1 MEQPVSFKAFYD
13 ASLLPTLTVLE
24 KDRKRLVGTLFKYG
38 GLALLAAIPL
48 FIYVSPFVAIL
59 PLAAAGITYYVKFG
73 KEIKEKKN
81 QFKQQVI
88 GKMVTVLGPNLVYE
102 PARCIDQDTYH
113 RSKLFLDSVNRYKGD
128 DYVSGTIGKTAVRF
142 SELHTQRETVTRDS
156 NGNRKK
162 EVHTVFKGIFFAAD
176 FNKKFIGETFVL
188 PDVAE
193 NWLGSLG
200 TMFQKMN
207 MSRPQLVK
215 LEDVEFEKIFAVY
228 GTDQVEARYI
238 LSPALMQRL
247 TAFKNKTKKSI
258 SISFID
264 SWIYISIPIRQDL
277 FEAPLF
283 NSLLNFPMME
293 EYYNYLALCV
303 GIVESLD
310 LNTRIWTKE

>member
-13 ASLLPTLTVLE
+13 ASLLPTLTSLE
-24 KDRKRLVGTLFKYG
+24 KDRKRLVGNLYKYG
-38 GLALLAAIPL
+38 GLALIAAIPL
-48 FIYVSPFVAIL
+48 FIYVSPLVGVI
-59 PLAAAGITYYVKFG
+59 PLVAAGITYYVKFG
-73 KEIKEKKN
+73 KEIKEKKDH
-81 QFKQQVI
+81 FKQHVI
-88 GKMVTVLGPNLVYE
+88 GKMVTALGSGLAYE
-102 PARCIDQDTYH
+102 PTRCIDQDTYH
-113 RSKLFLDSVNRYKGD
+113 RSKLFLQPINRYKGD
-128 DYVSGTIGKTAVRF
+128 DYVSGMIGKTAVRF
-142 SELHTQRETVTRDS
+142 CELLTQNETHTRDS
-156 NGNRKK
+156 NGNRRKQ
-162 EVHTVFKGIFFAAD
+162 VQTIFKGIFFAAD

-207 MSRPQLVK
+207 MSRPQLIK

-247 TAFKNKTKKSI
+247 TAFRNKTKKSI

-283 NSLLNFPMME
+283 NSLINYPMME